1 MPSSNKTPS
10 RNKGTQTR
18 GENLN
23 TSWTTDEE
31 AFLVNFLVD
40 RKSEGSSNSVFK
52 DSTFA
57 EVAAAFA
64 SSPTTG
70 TPKNMQSC
78 KSKWGRLKKSYN
90 TISILKSKSGF
101 TWSDEH
107 GMGVTEETQSEWD
120 ELVKVCEMCLVHQ

>member
-1 MPSSNKTPS
+1 MQTRSSKSPSEDETSPSKMPSSNKTPS

-52 DSTFA
+52 DSTFT
-57 EVAAAFA
+57 EVAAVFG
-64 SSPTTG
+64 SFPMTG
-70 TPKNMQSC
+70 APKNMQSC
-78 KSKWGRLKKSYN
+78 KSKWGRVRIPFVYVFPVS
-90 TISILKSKSGF
+90 
-101 TWSDEH
+101 
-107 GMGVTEETQSEWD
+107 
-120 ELVKVCEMCLVHQ
+120 